1 MDGKSFQVW
10 TFSSSD
16 AGRRQGI
23 SGGYGGYRFPSLF
36 PLVPRPSPGTFTDG
50 TELDSSHKRGKPTNF
65 QVAGVIPGWTEALQL
80 MKEGTK
86 WQFFMRSELA
96 YGERGMGRIP
106 ANSTL
111 IFGVELIFINEIRL
125 DRDL

>member
-1 MDGKSFQVW
+1 
-10 TFSSSD
+10 
-16 AGRRQGI
+16 
-23 SGGYGGYRFPSLF
+23 
-36 PLVPRPSPGTFTDG
+36 
-50 TELDSSHKRGKPTNF
+50 
-65 QVAGVIPGWTEALQL
+65 